1 MITIKNQREIKVMQE
16 GGKILATVLKKVVNA
31 AKPGISTKELDLL
44 AEKLIRQ
51 LGGEPAFLGYQSHSE
66 DNPYPA
72 SICTS
77 LNEEVVHTIPSANRI
92 LKKGDIIGIDAGVRY
107 KGFCTDMARTVGIGR
122 ISSEK
127 EKLIQVT
134 RKALS
139 IGIKKVK
146 EGGYTGDIGAAIQKY
161 VAKQGFSVVTQLV
174 GHGIGKNVHEEPRI
188 PNFGEPHT
196 GTELKEGMTI
206 AIEPMVN
213 LGGSEVETAPDG
225 WKIITKYNSVSAH
238 FEHTVAV
245 TKNGCEILTPL

>member
-1 MITIKNQREIKVMQE
+1 MITIKNSREIEIMRE
-16 GGKILATVLKKVVNA
+16 GGRILATVLKKVVKA

-51 LGGEPAFLGYQSHSE
+51 LGGEPAFLGYQSHFE
-66 DNPYPA
+66 GDPYPA

-77 LNEEVVHTIPSANRI
+77 VNEEVVHTIPSANRI

-107 KGFCTDMARTVGIGR
+107 KGFCTDMARTVGIGG
-122 ISSEK
+122 IYSEK

-134 RKALS
+134 KKALS
-139 IGIKKVK
+139 LGIKKVK
-146 EGGYTGDIGAAIQKY
+146 AGRHTGDIGAAIQKY
-161 VAKQGFSVVTQLV
+161 VEQQGFSVVTQLV

-213 LGGSEVETAPDG
+213 IGGSEVKTASDG
-225 WKIITKYNSVSAH
+225 WKIVTNDNSLSAH
-238 FEHTVAV
+238 FEDTVAV
-245 TKNGCEILTPL
+245 TKKGFEILTQV